1 MRALIE
7 SYALLAIPLAAWIEW
22 VADRK
27 RLLRWALM
35 LLLAATAALSAFHNV
50 RYIHGSIHWDSM
62 TRAAYFD
69 SFFRS
74 HPSKNFQSLLEE
86 PDYEAAR
93 IGIR

>member
-7 SYALLAIPLAAWIEW
+7 SYALLALPLAAWIEW
-22 VADRK
+22 ITSRK
-27 RLLRWALM
+27 GLLRVALWL
-35 LLLAATAALSAFHNV
+35 LLLAASALSAFHNV
-50 RYIHGSIHWDSM
+50 RYLYGSIHWDSM

-74 HPSKNFQSLLEE
+74 RASDRFYSLLEE

-93 IGIR
+93 NGVR